1 MKKQTNQSDITIK
14 KSIMDKI
21 WRYFFLTVTLICS
34 SVIIFIVLFILIKG
48 LTPFIKSYHI
58 NGAFY
63 KVDFIKFIFG
73 S

>member
-63 KVDFIKFIFG
+63 
-73 S
+73 

>member
-48 LTPFIKSYHI
+48 VNSFYQKLSY
-58 NGAFY
+58 
-63 KVDFIKFIFG
+63 
-73 S
+73 